1 MIFKVI
7 KSEKDYH
14 EALAAFEKVFH
25 AKKGTKESDQA
36 DILSLLIEVYEQK
49 QYQINTTDPI
59 EAIKYRME
67 QQNLKQKDLAKYLG
81 GKDKVSKILNRKRKL
96 TLEMIR
102 NLNEFLNIPLSA
114 LVKDYEP
121 STK

>member
-7 KSEKDYH
+7 KTEKDYH
-14 EALAAFEKVFH
+14 KALAVFEKLFH
-25 AKKGTKESDQA
+25 AKKGTKQSDYA
-36 DILSLLIEVYEQK
+36 DVLSLLIELYEKDQFE
-49 QYQINTTDPI
+49 IRVPDPI

-81 GKDKVSKILNRKRKL
+81 GKDKVSKVLNRKRKL

-102 NLNEFLNIPLSA
+102 NLNEFLNIPLNA
-114 LVKDYEP
+114 LVKEY
-121 STK
+121 

>member
-1 MIFKVI
+1 MEFKII
-7 KSEKDYH
+7 KTERDYH
-14 EALAAFEKVFH
+14 KALATLEKIFL
-25 AKKGTKESDQA
+25 AKKGTKESDAA
-36 DILSLLIEVYEQK
+36 DILAMLIGQYENLHF
-49 QYQINTTDPI
+49 QINVPDPI

-102 NLNEFLNIPLSA
+102 NLNEFLNIPLNA
-114 LVKDYEP
+114 LVKEY
-121 STK
+121 

>member
-1 MIFKVI
+1 MELKLI
-7 KSEKDYH
+7 KTEKDYH
-14 EALAAFEKVFH
+14 KALAIFEKVFH
-25 AKKGTKESDQA
+25 AKKGTKESDHA
-36 DILSLLIEVYEQK
+36 DILALLIELYEK
-49 QYQINTTDPI
+49 EHFQIRSLDPI

-102 NLNEFLNIPLSA
+102 NLNEFLNIPLNA
-114 LVKDYEP
+114 LVKDY
-121 STK
+121 

>member
-1 MIFKVI
+1 MEFKLI
-7 KSEKDYH
+7 KTEKEYNRAM
-14 EALAAFEKVFH
+14 ALFEKLFL
-25 AKKGTKESDQA
+25 AKKGTKESDRA
-36 DILSLLIEVYEQK
+36 DVLAILIELYENEH
-49 QYQINTTDPI
+49 YQINAPDPI

-102 NLNEFLNIPLSA
+102 NLNEFLNIPLNA
-114 LVKDYEP
+114 LVKDY
-121 STK
+121 

>member
-7 KSEKDYH
+7 KTEKDYQN
-14 EALAAFEKVFH
+14 ALAAFEKIFH
-25 AKKGTKESDQA
+25 EKKGTKESDDA
-36 DILSLLIEVYEQK
+36 DILSLLIELYEK
-49 QYQINTTDPI
+49 VHFQINAPDPI

-102 NLNEFLNIPLSA
+102 NLNEFLNIPLKA
-114 LVKDYEP
+114 LVKDY
-121 STK
+121 

>member
-1 MIFKVI
+1 MEFKVI
-7 KSEKDYH
+7 KTEKDYNK
-14 EALAAFEKVFH
+14 ALVMFEKVFH
-25 AKKGTKESDQA
+25 AKKGTKESDDA
-36 DILSLLIEVYEQK
+36 DILAILIGQYENEH
-49 QYQINTTDPI
+49 YQINAPDPI

-102 NLNEFLNIPLSA
+102 NLNEFLNIPLNA
-114 LVKDYEP
+114 LVKDY
-121 STK
+121 

>member
-1 MIFKVI
+1 MEFKLI
-7 KSEKDYH
+7 KTEKEYNRAM
-14 EALAAFEKVFH
+14 ALFEKLFL
-25 AKKGTKESDQA
+25 AKKGTKESDMA
-36 DILSLLIEVYEQK
+36 DVLAILIELYENEH
-49 QYQINTTDPI
+49 YQINAPDPI

-102 NLNEFLNIPLSA
+102 NLNEFLNIPLNA
-114 LVKDYEP
+114 LVKDY
-121 STK
+121 

>member
-1 MIFKVI
+1 MELKII
-7 KSEKDYH
+7 KTEKDYH
-14 EALAAFEKVFH
+14 KAMAMFEKKFH
-25 AKKGTKESDQA
+25 AKKGTKDSDAA
-36 DILSLLIEVYEQK
+36 DILAMLIAQYENEHF
-49 QYQINTTDPI
+49 QINAPDPI

-102 NLNEFLNIPLSA
+102 NLNEFLHIPLNA
-114 LVKDYEP
+114 LVKDY
-121 STK
+121 

>member
-1 MIFKVI
+1 MEFKI
-7 KSEKDYH
+7 IRTEKEYSR
-14 EALAAFEKVFH
+14 ALNMFEKIFQ
-25 AKKGTKESDQA
+25 AKKGTKESDDP
-36 DILSLLIEVYEQK
+36 DILSLLISQYENDHF
-49 QYQINTTDPI
+49 QIKAPDPI

-102 NLNEFLNIPLSA
+102 NLNEYLNIPLSA
-114 LVKDYEP
+114 LVKDY
-121 STK
+121 

>member
-1 MIFKVI
+1 MEFKII
-7 KSEKDYH
+7 KTEKDYH
-14 EALAAFEKVFH
+14 KAMAMFEKIFH
-25 AKKGTKESDQA
+25 AKKGTKESDAA
-36 DILSLLIEVYEQK
+36 DILAMLIGQFENEH
-49 QYQINTTDPI
+49 YQIKAPDPI

-114 LVKDYEP
+114 LVKDY
-121 STK
+121 

>member
-1 MIFKVI
+1 MEFKML
-7 KSEKDYH
+7 KTEREYNK
-14 EALAAFEKVFH
+14 ALAMFEKIFL
-25 AKKGTKESDQA
+25 AKKGTKESDDA
-36 DILSLLIEVYEQK
+36 DILAMLIAQYENEH
-49 QYQINTTDPI
+49 YQINSPDPI

-102 NLNEFLNIPLSA
+102 NLNEFLNIPLNA
-114 LVKDYEP
+114 LVKDY
-121 STK
+121 

>member
-1 MIFKVI
+1 MAKLEKIFQ
-7 KSEKDYH
+7 
-14 EALAAFEKVFH
+14 
-25 AKKGTKESDQA
+25 AKKRTKESDTA
-36 DILSLLIEVYEQK
+36 DLLGLLIGLYEDEH
-49 QYQINTTDPI
+49 YQINAPDPI

-114 LVKDYEP
+114 LVKDY
-121 STK
+121 

>member
-1 MIFKVI
+1 MEFKLI
-7 KSEKDYH
+7 KTEKEYNKAM
-14 EALAAFEKVFH
+14 ALFEKLFL
-25 AKKGTKESDQA
+25 AKKGTKESDMA
-36 DILSLLIEVYEQK
+36 DVLAILIELYENEH
-49 QYQINTTDPI
+49 YQINAPDPI

-102 NLNEFLNIPLSA
+102 NLNEFLNIPLNA
-114 LVKDYEP
+114 LVKDY
-121 STK
+121 

>member
-1 MIFKVI
+1 MEFKLI
-7 KSEKDYH
+7 KTEKDYNK
-14 EALAAFEKVFH
+14 AMVIFEKIFH
-25 AKKGTKESDQA
+25 AKKGTTESDAA
-36 DILSLLIEVYEQK
+36 DILAILIGQYENEH
-49 QYQINTTDPI
+49 YQINSPDPI

-114 LVKDYEP
+114 LVKDY
-121 STK
+121 

>member
-1 MIFKVI
+1 MEFKVI
-7 KSEKDYH
+7 KTEKDYH
-14 EALAAFEKVFH
+14 KTLAMFEKIFH
-25 AKKGTKESDQA
+25 SKRGTKESDAA
-36 DILSLLIEVYEQK
+36 DILAILISQYENEH
-49 QYQINTTDPI
+49 YQIKAADPI

-102 NLNEFLNIPLSA
+102 NLNEFLNIPLNA
-114 LVKDYEP
+114 LVKEY
-121 STK
+121 

>member
-1 MIFKVI
+1 MEFKVI
-7 KSEKDYH
+7 KTDRDYNK
-14 EALAAFEKVFH
+14 ALAMFEKIFL
-25 AKKGTKESDQA
+25 AKKGTKESDDA
-36 DILSLLIEVYEQK
+36 DILAMLIEQYENEH
-49 QYQINTTDPI
+49 YQINAPDPI

-102 NLNEFLNIPLSA
+102 NLNEFLNIPLNA
-114 LVKDYEP
+114 LVKDY
-121 STK
+121 